1 MSTPATAHTASSSDR
16 SGDRAADRGA
26 TSALGLSGRLSSHGA
41 WALLGVL
48 LGLVALNLP
57 ELGSDPWPFKPGTVD
72 PTGILGPLVR
82 AAGEEWDVGIARSA
96 CLLAGLALALIAA
109 WALRRRGDWP
119 AWAGT
124 LLAVAVALALLLPST
139 LLQIGLR
146 DATDPWFFTNDS
158 TYQIDLAGDLV
169 LDGESPY
176 GHDYRFSGME
186 RFYSFDGSA
195 SDRIRAREVPL
206 VHYAY
211 FPGTAIS
218 SAAWRAVVPAPL
230 DDYRLFVVLATLGGL
245 FAVLAFRGPLEW
257 RLALGALVVANP
269 IAVRSAW
276 FGQNDAP
283 ALTLTILAFAL
294 ASRGRFRWAAAA
306 LAAAVLFKQFAVV
319 AVPFLALMI
328 VKQGAGIRA
337 SNAGL
342 PLRASLAGG
351 VGRELLRCAAIFA
364 AIVAAACLPFVIADP
379 TAFWE
384 DTVEFGAG
392 TYKIVGYGLS
402 AMLVRAG
409 ILDDRDGAYP
419 FALIALLT
427 WLPFTA
433 YLLLQVHRARQL
445 WPTAAAFAIS
455 ILALLFIGRTF
466 NNYYLVWP
474 LTGAI
479 IAAAL
484 AAWEKAEPTTP
495 EPTLA
500 SRQPTAGET
509 NTP

>member
-1 MSTPATAHTASSSDR
+1 MSSGSRPVTPEGDPSAPAASR
-16 SGDRAADRGA
+16 LTEAQPHADWA
-26 TSALGLSGRLSSHGA
+26 EALGLSGRLSPAGA
-41 WALLGVL
+41 WGLIGVL
-48 LGLVALNLP
+48 LALVAFNLP
-57 ELGSDPWPFKPGTVD
+57 ELGSDPWPFRPGAVE

-82 AAGEEWDVGIARSA
+82 AAGEEWDLGIARAA
-96 CLLAGLALALIAA
+96 CFLAGLALALIAA

-124 LLAVAVALALLLPST
+124 ALAVGVALALLVPST
-139 LLQIGLR
+139 LLQVGLR
-146 DATDPWFFTNDS
+146 DATAPWFFTNDS
-158 TYQIDLAGDLV
+158 TYQIDLAGELV
-169 LDGESPY
+169 LDGDNPY

-186 RFYSFDGSA
+186 RFYTFDGSA
-195 SDRIRAREVPL
+195 SERIREREVPL

-218 SAAWRAVVPAPL
+218 SAAWHAVVPAPF
-230 DDYRLFVVLATLGGL
+230 DDYRVFVLLATLGGL

-294 ASRGRFRWAAAA
+294 ATRGRFRWAAAVI
-306 LAAAVLFKQFAVV
+306 AAAVLFKQFAVV
-319 AVPFLALMI
+319 AVPFLALMA
-328 VKQGAGIRA
+328 VKQGVDRRDLYR
-337 SNAGL
+337 S
-342 PLRASLAGG
+342 
-351 VGRELLRCAAIFA
+351 AATFA
-364 AIVAAACLPFVIADP
+364 AVVAVACLPFIAADP

-402 AMLVRAG
+402 AMLIRAG
-409 ILDDRDGAYP
+409 ILDDRDGSYP

-427 WLPFTA
+427 WLPLTA
-433 YLLLQVHRARQL
+433 YLLLQVHRARAL
-445 WPTAAAFAIS
+445 WPAAAAFAIS
-455 ILALLFIGRTF
+455 ILTLLFIGRTF

-479 IAAAL
+479 IAAAI
-484 AAWEKAEPTTP
+484 AAREAHTFKQLGPNGASLRTPTRG
-495 EPTLA
+495 
-500 SRQPTAGET
+500 S
-509 NTP
+509 

>member
-1 MSTPATAHTASSSDR
+1 VSDDEPR
-16 SGDRAADRGA
+16 GLAA
-26 TSALGLSGRLSSHGA
+26 ALGLSGRLSPAGF
-41 WALLGVL
+41 WGLLGVL
-48 LGLVALNLP
+48 LGLVAINLP

-72 PTGILGPLVR
+72 PTGILAPLVR

-96 CLLAGLALALIAA
+96 CFLAGLALAAIGA
-109 WALRRRGDWP
+109 WALRRPAADRP
-119 AWAGT
+119 AWLGT
-124 LLAVAVALALLLPST
+124 AIAVGVALALLLPST

-158 TYQIDLAGDLV
+158 TFQIDLAGDLV
-169 LDGESPY
+169 LNGDNPY
-176 GHDYRFSGME
+176 GHDYRYSGME

-195 SDRIRAREVPL
+195 SDEVRGREVPL

-218 SAAWRAVVPAPL
+218 AAAWQAVVPAPL
-230 DDYRLFVVLATLGGL
+230 DDYRTFVLLMTLAGF

-283 ALTLTILAFAL
+283 SLTLTILAFAL
-294 ASRGRFRWAAAA
+294 ASRGRFRWAAVT
-306 LAAAVLFKQFAVV
+306 LAVAVLFKQFAVV
-319 AVPFLALMI
+319 AIPFLALI
-328 VKQGAGIRA
+328 AVKQGAGAREAEAA
-337 SNAGL
+337 SGAASVGR
-342 PLRASLAGG
+342 PSLRESLAGG
-351 VGRELLRCAAIFA
+351 VGRELLRCATLFA
-364 AIVAAACLPFVIADP
+364 AVIVVACLPFVLADP

-409 ILDDRDGAYP
+409 ILADRDGAYP
-419 FALIALLT
+419 FAPIALLT
-427 WLPFTA
+427 WLPLTV
-433 YLLLQVHRARQL
+433 YLLFQVQRARQL
-445 WPTAAAFAIS
+445 WPAAAGFAIS

-474 LTGAI
+474 MTGAI

-484 AAWEKAEPTTP
+484 AAWERFPAPRP
-495 EPTLA
+495 D
-500 SRQPTAGET
+500 
-509 NTP
+509 

>member
-1 MSTPATAHTASSSDR
+1 LNAGDPAE
-16 SGDRAADRGA
+16 RGGLA
-26 TSALGLSGRLSSHGA
+26 EALGLSGRLSSAGF
-41 WALLGVL
+41 WGLLAVL
-48 LGLVALNLP
+48 LGLVAINLP
-57 ELGSDPWPFKPGTVD
+57 ELGSDPWPFRPGAVD
-72 PTGILGPLVR
+72 PTGILAPLVR

-96 CLLAGLALALIAA
+96 CFLAGLALALIAV
-109 WALRRRGDWP
+109 WALRRPGHDRP
-119 AWAGT
+119 AWLGT
-124 LLAVAVALALLLPST
+124 AIAVGVALALLLPST
-139 LLQIGLR
+139 LLQVGLR
-146 DATDPWFFTNDS
+146 DATEPWFFTNDS
-158 TYQIDLAGDLV
+158 TFQIDLAGDLV

-195 SDRIRAREVPL
+195 SERIREREVPL

-218 SAAWRAVVPAPL
+218 AAAWQATVPAPL
-230 DDYRLFVVLATLGGL
+230 DDYRTFVLLMTLAGF

-294 ASRGRFRWAAAA
+294 ATRGRFRWAAAS

-319 AVPFLALMI
+319 AIPFLALMA
-328 VKQGAGIRA
+328 VKQGAGVREPA
-337 SNAGL
+337 KT
-342 PLRASLAGG
+342 AGG
-351 VGRELLRCAAIFA
+351 DTPSLRDRLAAGAGRELLRCGGIFA
-364 AIVAAACLPFVIADP
+364 AIVAVACLPFVAADP

-409 ILDDRDGAYP
+409 ILADRDGAYP

-427 WLPFTA
+427 WLPLTA
-433 YLLLQVHRARQL
+433 YLLVQVQRARQL
-445 WPTAAAFAIS
+445 WPAAAAFAVS
-455 ILALLFIGRTF
+455 ILVLLFVGRTF

-474 LTGAI
+474 MTGAI
-479 IAAAL
+479 IAGAVAAC
-484 AAWEKAEPTTP
+484 ERVPTPRP
-495 EPTLA
+495 E
-500 SRQPTAGET
+500 Q
-509 NTP
+509 

>member
-1 MSTPATAHTASSSDR
+1 MSAPGAGRRDAR
-16 SGDRAADRGA
+16 SGGLGE
-26 TSALGLSGRLSSHGA
+26 ALGLSGRLSPAGA
-41 WALLGVL
+41 WSLLGVL
-48 LGLVALNLP
+48 LALVALNLP
-57 ELGSDPWPFKPGTVD
+57 ELGSDPWPFKPAAID
-72 PTGILGPLVR
+72 PHGLLGPLVR

-96 CLLAGLALALIAA
+96 CLLAGLAIALIAA

-124 LLAVAVALALLLPST
+124 ALAVGVALALLLPST
-139 LLQIGLR
+139 LLQVGLR

-158 TYQIDLAGDLV
+158 TYQIDLAGELV

-195 SDRIRAREVPL
+195 SERIREREVPL

-218 SAAWRAVVPAPL
+218 SAAWHAVVPAPF
-230 DDYRLFVVLATLGGL
+230 DDYRVFVLLMTLAGL

-257 RLALGALVVANP
+257 RLALGVLVVANP

-283 ALTLTILAFAL
+283 SLTLMILAFAL
-294 ASRGRFRWAAAA
+294 ASRSRFRWAAAV

-319 AVPFLALMI
+319 AIPFLALMM
-328 VKQGAGIRA
+328 VKQRVPRRE
-337 SNAGL
+337 L
-342 PLRASLAGG
+342 WRCGG
-351 VGRELLRCAAIFA
+351 VFA
-364 AIVAAACLPFVIADP
+364 AVVAAACLPFVFADP

-419 FALIALLT
+419 FALIAVLT
-427 WLPFTA
+427 WLPLTA
-433 YLLLQVHRARQL
+433 YLLVQVHRARQL
-445 WPTAAAFAIS
+445 WPAAAAFAIS

-484 AAWEKAEPTTP
+484 AAMESVEPARR
-495 EPTLA
+495 EPSPA
-500 SRQPTAGET
+500 SRRPTVDET
-509 NTP
+509 TVR